1 MKNKEIIK
9 SIEKIVKKACQSP
22 NNIYGPADWDY
33 HVKAVVFFGK
43 KLAKNQSLDVDLI
56 EIACLLHDYAAISN
70 GKFADTHHIVGARMA
85 EELLSQYDYPKEKI
99 ELVKKCIL
107 SHRGSI
113 KSEKSTPEEQVVA
126 DADAMA
132 HIENFKSLLY
142 LAYVEKGLGI
152 EEGSTWVLKKIE
164 RSWSKM
170 SPQGKDM
177 MKSKYESMLNC
188 LE

>member
-1 MKNKEIIK
+1 MKNKNLSK
-9 SIEKIVKKACQSP
+9 SIEKIVWEACQSP

-33 HVKAVVFFGK
+33 HVKTVVFFGK
-43 KLAKNQSLDVDLI
+43 KLAKELSLDVELI

-70 GKFADTHHIVGARMA
+70 GKFADTHHIEGARMA
-85 EELLSQYDYPKEKI
+85 DELLSQYNYPREKI

-107 SHRGSI
+107 SHRGSVNV
-113 KSEKSTPEEQVVA
+113 EKTILEEQVVA

-142 LAYVEKGLGI
+142 LAYVEKGLSI
-152 EEGSTWVLKKIE
+152 EEGSDWVLKKVQ

-170 SPQGKDM
+170 SLQAKKM
-177 MKSKYESMLNC
+177 MKNKYESIVNC